1 MIKNKNK
8 KHGFTLVEL
17 LVVIAILA
25 ILASVSV
32 VGYLSFTTR
41 ARNSNAVTELT
52 QAKEIIRAEFINESE
67 HHYLVS
73 GTESAL
79 KIEEKS
85 GTYNLTFTYNA
96 SDTASNKTFTYDV
109 TTRSGLEKGESGASA
124 VTIAPT
130 WDSIFKTTFTELS
143 TLGGTFYVN
152 GDTTI
157 SEIVY
162 VSSTEGY
169 AVWTIST
176 DEIETGAKANVPT
189 STNTLTITTKEAGAA
204 A

>member
-79 KIEEKS
+79 TSKENNS
-85 GTYNLTFTYNA
+85 TYNLTFTYNA

-109 TTRSGLEKGESGASA
+109 ITRSGLEKGESGVSA
-124 VTIAPT
+124 VTITPT

-143 TLGGTFYVN
+143 TLGGTFSVK
-152 GDTTI
+152 
-157 SEIVY
+157 SENEITSIVY
-162 VSSTEGY
+162 KSSTNGY
-169 AVWTIST
+169 AVWNIST
-176 DEIETGAKANVPT
+176 DEISTGSEGDVVAN
-189 STNTLTITTKEAGAA
+189 NTLTITTKEAGAA
-204 A
+204 

>member
-67 HHYLVS
+67 HHYYVS
-73 GTESAL
+73 QGESAL
-79 KIEEKS
+79 KIEENNNQ
-85 GTYNLTFTYNA
+85 YNLTFTYNA
-96 SDTASNKTFTYDV
+96 SDTASQKTFTYDV
-109 TTRSGLEKGESGASA
+109 DNRSGLAKGESGASA
-124 VTIAPT
+124 VTITST
-130 WDSIFKTTFTELS
+130 WDSIFKTTFAELS
-143 TLGGTFYVN
+143 TLGGTFYVK

-157 SEIVY
+157 TSIVY
-162 VSSTEGY
+162 KSSTNGY
-169 AVWTIST
+169 AVWTMSNDEIST
-176 DEIETGAKANVPT
+176 GSEGDVVAE
-189 STNTLTITTKEAGAA
+189 NTVSITTKEAGDAA
-204 A
+204 